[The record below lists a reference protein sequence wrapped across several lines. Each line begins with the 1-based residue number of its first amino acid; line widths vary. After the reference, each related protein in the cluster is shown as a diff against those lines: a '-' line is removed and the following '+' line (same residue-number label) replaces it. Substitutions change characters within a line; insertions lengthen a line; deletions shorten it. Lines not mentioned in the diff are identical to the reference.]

1 MLTRNYSRRVLHSV
15 ICVAALSGLLGLMAP
30 GDISAAIT
38 FTALLLVVTLAGWER
53 TLADDVADGL
63 FALAT
68 LVGAVLLNWRLGA
81 LLIVAA
87 TLLVSSTQYHWHTRP
102 WALARRL
109 AAAALAFGLIVVIRT
124 LLPAQVA
131 PPTATA
137 LVSVSAALGML
148 AVYGATLM
156 VGVRRAGNNTAAG
169 RTPAEQFGL
178 SGGFA
183 VLAVLCIAA
192 WQVAPILAPATAIP
206 FALIARLI
214 DDAAGGTRQRV
225 DRQTGLPNAAAFT
238 AHLAG
243 ELARGLR
250 FGRPA
255 GLILVELSLAGG
267 RVDTT
272 DLRRVADLLRN
283 RSREYDLVGY
293 LGRSRFAVLLP
304 ETSEDDTY
312 ACADRLY
319 AGINELRA
327 ASAASALPLS
337 ATATVGIA
345 LHPRHGDSARA
356 LLTAA
361 EAALQ
366 ATKEAR
372 QQRASTPASVPA
384 APAAQVTADPNTPAP
399 GSLPEPAVPATARR
413 WTARDLFAPTWT
425 VPAYIA
431 GLWLT
436 ALALFVV
443 TFQPIPRTHW
453 PLVLTL
459 AVLGIA
465 ARHLRVELY
474 GRGSISTIFV
484 VLIAGGILV
493 GPTAIMPIGVIVGF
507 IVWPRTAKLR
517 TFVFDAA
524 MNAVASG
531 LLALAAQHLATV
543 LPDTAYFHT
552 LLVVRGLALG
562 VLAYILNAAPLV
574 GVMALSE
581 RSNPVQL
588 WRERFDW
595 LLPYYPVLGL
605 FAAFAAWAGHVLGPT
620 GLILFALPAFMLQL
634 AKKQYVDRTK
644 EHVTALREAHATVS
658 ATNKQLAT
666 SLTALEESYTATLNA
681 FSGMLEARDHET
693 EGHCERVVTYA
704 TTIGQALGLS
714 ESDLAALGIG
724 ALLHDIGKVG
734 VSDAILRKPS
744 ALTPEEWAEMRQHPE
759 IGHRLTNAVP
769 FLQSA
774 SPVVRHH
781 HERWDGAGYPDGLRG
796 EDIPLMARI
805 FAVADAYDAMLSDRP
820 YRRGLAPE
828 EALRRLQQDAGTQFD
843 PLVVDAMVML
853 AQRENWRHQTAG
865 AAAFRWPPAAFLTLF
880 A

>member
-1 MLTRNYSRRVLHSV
+1 MQTRNYSRRVLHSV
-15 ICVAALSGLLGLMAP
+15 IGVAALGGLLGLMAP
-30 GDISAAIT
+30 GDVAAAIT

-63 FALAT
+63 FAFAT
-68 LVGAVLLNWRLGA
+68 LAGAVLLNWRLGA

-87 TLLVSSTQYHWHTRP
+87 ALLVSSTQYRWHTRP
-102 WALARRL
+102 WALSRRL

-137 LVSVSAALGML
+137 LVSVSAALGLL
-148 AVYGATLM
+148 AVYGATLV
-156 VGVRRAGNNTAAG
+156 VGARRTGNDNTAG
-169 RTPAEQFGL
+169 RTLAEQFGL

-192 WQVAPILAPATAIP
+192 WQVAPILAPATAVP

-214 DDAAGGTRQRV
+214 DDAAGGARQRV
-225 DRQTGLPNAAAFT
+225 DRQTSLPNTAAFT

-267 RVDTT
+267 RVDAT
-272 DLRRVADLLRN
+272 DLRRIADLLHN
-283 RSREYDLVGY
+283 RSREYDLIGY
-293 LGRSRFAVLLP
+293 LGRGRFAVLLP

-327 ASAASALPLS
+327 AAAASALPLS

-372 QQRASTPASVPA
+372 QQRASATAPVPA
-384 APAAQVTADPNTPAP
+384 ATAAQAA
-399 GSLPEPAVPATARR
+399 PEPAAAPPAPAMAAPASPEHWRV
-413 WTARDLFAPTWT
+413 RDLFAPTWT
-425 VPAYIA
+425 VPTYIA
-431 GLWLT
+431 GLWLA

-443 TFQPIPRTHW
+443 TFQPIPRANW

-484 VLIAGGILV
+484 VLIAGGILI
-493 GPTAIMPIGVIVGF
+493 GPTAIMPIGVAISVL
-507 IVWPRTAKLR
+507 VWPWTTRPRTY
-517 TFVFDAA
+517 VFDAA

-531 LLALAAQHLATV
+531 LIAIAAQHLAAV
-543 LPDTAYFHT
+543 LPDAAYFHA
-552 LLVVRGLALG
+552 LLAVRGLALG

-581 RSNPVQL
+581 RANPFQL
-588 WRERFDW
+588 WRERLDW

-605 FAAFAAWAGHVLGPT
+605 FAAFAAWAGYVLGPT
-620 GLILFALPAFMLQL
+620 GLILFVLPAFMLQL

-644 EHVTALREAHATVS
+644 EHVTALREAHATLS
-658 ATNKQLAT
+658 TTNQQLAT

-693 EGHCERVVTYA
+693 EGHSERVVAYA
-704 TTIGQALGLS
+704 TAIGRAIGLS
-714 ESDLAALGIG
+714 DNDLAALGIG

-734 VSDAILRKPS
+734 VSDAILRKPG

-759 IGHRLTNAVP
+759 IGHRMTSAIP
-769 FLQSA
+769 FLHSA

-796 EDIPLMARI
+796 EDIPLMARV

-843 PLVVDAMVML
+843 PLVVEAMVTL
-853 AQRENWRHQTAG
+853 AQRDSWRQQTAG
-865 AAAFRWPPAAFLTLF
+865 AVAFRWPPAAFLTLF